1 MKPKLRITPWTLVRR
16 LTVPLAELAAAA
28 GAVAATIHV
37 PSDGSDGVLTITTN
51 IVAPNITV
59 TGTNIVIDLGMAV
72 DGAWNDDNSA
82 QSGLG
87 VYDFEKWAVVFKY
100 SSVSIAAGTRVTFR
114 NHPSKAPVVW
124 LVDGDVTING
134 ILDLSGA
141 NGVAA
146 PGHAEPGPG
155 GFRGG
160 RGYYAPGVGAGSGF
174 GPGGGRTE
182 GGWWGSGGS
191 YGAQASGTPPAY
203 GNPSLVPLI
212 GGSGAGGDGDE
223 GWGGGA
229 GGGAIL
235 IAAAGSVTVD
245 GRVDANGGNRPAQN
259 PGGGSGG
266 GIRIVT
272 GDLAGNG
279 MIRALG
285 GIGQGNGTVGRI
297 QIERLSASGNPT
309 VIPDP
314 GIVPLVEPATALIWP
329 PDDGPTVRVV
339 SIGGGAVPADPR
351 ADFGVSGPDVALPE
365 TASTQVVVETVN
377 VESASQVQ
385 VRVTPRGNANFTT
398 ADAAV
403 ETVVSDTPLVIRWVA
418 TLPVTVGYS
427 AVQVKVVRP

>member
-1 MKPKLRITPWTLVRR
+1 MNPKLRILPWNPARR
-16 LTVPLAELAAAA
+16 LTVPLALLACAVIAAAA
-28 GAVAATIHV
+28 TVNV
-37 PSDGSDGVLTITTN
+37 PSDGSDGSLTITTN
-51 IVAPNITV
+51 LVAPNITV

-82 QSGLG
+82 QSGMG
-87 VYDFEKWAVVFKY
+87 VYDAGKWAVVFKY
-100 SSVSIAAGTRVTFR
+100 SSVSIASGTRVSFR

-160 RGYYAPGVGAGSGF
+160 RGRYSSGVSAGAGF
-174 GPGGGRTE
+174 GPGGGRFISQE
-182 GGWWGSGGS
+182 GQGGS
-191 YGAQASGTPPAY
+191 YGAPTSAAVPPY
-203 GNPSLVPLI
+203 GNPSLVPLL
-212 GGSGAGGDGDE
+212 GGSGGGGDGDNSA
-223 GWGGGA
+223 GGGA

-235 IAAAGSVTVD
+235 IACKGAATVN
-245 GRVDANGGNRPAQN
+245 GRIDANGGNRSESH
-259 PGGGSGG
+259 PGGGAGG
-266 GIRIVT
+266 GIRLVT
-272 GDLAGNG
+272 GHLTGTGMLRALAGAG
-279 MIRALG
+279 WSY
-285 GIGQGNGTVGRI
+285 NGTVGRI
-297 QIERLSASGNPT
+297 RIERVTTTGGLT

-314 GIVPLVEPATALIWP
+314 SLVPLAESATALIWP
-329 PDDGPTVRVV
+329 PEDGPTVRVV
-339 SIGGGAVPADPR
+339 SIGGGEVPADPR

-385 VRVTPRGNANFTT
+385 VRVTPRGNENFTT
-398 ADAAV
+398 ADASV